1 MKESISSHDA
11 DLFYSRD
18 TQRALGYCMGTL
30 RALQERLVI
39 RRVLQG
45 DSKSTCILNALRHLR
60 IWDIRAPEG
69 HSKNTWALEHSKDL
83 DTWAL
88 RHIGT
93 RPLVGHLETASNV
106 FKCGVFMVR
115 FSRIWTLLTL
125 WDTESLSSLKGYYT
139 PNQNKEYIT

>member
-18 TQRALGYCMGTL
+18 TQRALGHCMGTL

-93 RPLVGHLETASNV
+93 RPLAGHLETASNV
-106 FKCGVFMVR
+106 FKCGVFLVR
-115 FSRIWTLLTL
+115 FFPYL
-125 WDTESLSSLKGYYT
+125 DTFDVVGHWVT
-139 PNQNKEYIT
+139 